1 MLGLVSHREYPCSVP
16 DTETVTSPAS
26 DIVDSPHAPSQ
37 AAGARTR
44 GTVGGK
50 ERNAREKVMTANR
63 TRLLSRSALMV
74 TAILI
79 SLPVAAANDFY
90 AGKTIDINVGG
101 SPGGGHDAYAR
112 TIARH
117 LPRFIPGAPNV
128 IVKNMP
134 GAGSM
139 RAAAYIFTHAPKDG
153 TAIAAVYPGS
163 IVTPL
168 LNPKSKAQYEPTKL
182 NFIGSAENGARI
194 CATYQKS
201 KVRTFADVL
210 AQDSIFAGSA
220 PGAAAYEYGQML
232 RNTTGAKIR
241 VVSGYKATRDMI
253 LDMERGEV
261 DGMCGWDWSTAK
273 TQRPGWL
280 RDKTVNILVQ
290 FALEPDPELTKLG
303 IPQIWDFIKDEDD
316 RKAVKV
322 VVSQQVFS
330 RPYIA
335 PPETPAEQ
343 LKLLRAGY
351 DAVMKDKEFLADA
364 QKSRL
369 DISPSTGAKLQQLV
383 HQIYATPK
391 ATVERAKRI
400 IAP

>member
-1 MLGLVSHREYPCSVP
+1 
-16 DTETVTSPAS
+16 
-26 DIVDSPHAPSQ
+26 
-37 AAGARTR
+37 
-44 GTVGGK
+44 
-50 ERNAREKVMTANR
+50 MTGNR
-63 TRLLSRSALMV
+63 IRLLSRSSAV
-74 TAILI
+74 ATAIVV
-79 SLPVAAANDFY
+79 SLSAIAAADDFY
-90 AGKTIDINVGG
+90 AGKTIDIVVGG

-128 IVKNMP
+128 VVKNMP

-139 RAAAYIFTHAPKDG
+139 RAAAFIFTHAPKDG

-201 KVRTFADVL
+201 KIRTFADVL
-210 AQDSIFAGSA
+210 AHDGIFAGSA

-241 VVSGYKATRDMI
+241 VIAGYKATRDMI

-273 TQRPGWL
+273 AQRPGWL

-303 IPQIWDFIKDEDD
+303 VPQIWDFIKDADD

-335 PPETPAEQ
+335 PPETPTAQ
-343 LKLLRAGY
+343 LKILRTAY
-351 DAVMKDKEFLADA
+351 DSVMKDQQFLADA
-364 QKSRL
+364 NKSRL
-369 DISPSTGAKLQQLV
+369 DISPSTGARLQQLV
-383 HQIYATPK
+383 QDIYATPK
-391 ATVERAKRI
+391 ATVERARKI